1 METISI
7 ADSVVICLAL
17 RSEIRH
23 YVKVAKLVL
32 EVSGDISPFV
42 EEIKDLVHA
51 YNAVS
56 IVPFDY
62 SSDSFLCRYLKY

>member
-7 ADSVVICLAL
+7 VDSVVICLAL

-32 EVSGDISPFV
+32 EVRGDISPYV

-62 SSDSFLCRYLKY
+62 SSDPFLCRYFKF